1 MNITSEV
8 VEAKNQ
14 KRRPERSKGTGKK
27 VKETIIPPKRPVGR
41 PRKDGLPSGSATV
54 RPQWFILHPV
64 KDDDWGEFSQNE
76 PDIFLSS
83 LVVALSALSS
93 PTPSGPSAEET
104 FSAVLYLEN
113 FLAPHFPR
121 VLLTDSFNISKGDLM
136 SIVLLPG
143 RIKQGPLKIY
153 DVERPFFIIGAEY
166 VCEKEGRRFTS
177 TDPSILRALPG
188 KLRDELPVRLVHVH
202 KDVGCDENVW
212 CWKPAGVSKTLWNL
226 VSGCL
231 KSGLQKDTIVEL
243 IKAVQKDQLQV
254 VELSKLSNLD
264 VGLTPEADKC
274 VWTTNT
280 APAHEDNDTQ
290 ELYPLTQSFDSHD
303 HMTTVFFPSN
313 SIRSEP
319 ENSLVGIVTQTQLP
333 GGQRNHV
340 LNDTTIHEDSIIG
353 FRPRS

>member
-8 VEAKNQ
+8 IEAKNQ

-54 RPQWFILHPV
+54 RPQRFISHPV

-104 FSAVLYLEN
+104 FRSHLN
-113 FLAPHFPR
+113 SLAPRLKHNRQLPALYSTWKTFWLPTSPAYFSLTASTSAR
-121 VLLTDSFNISKGDLM
+121 VLSDHRFFYWDSHLL
-136 SIVLLPG
+136 VLEGILCPSCSSPLHNEG

-166 VCEKEGRRFTS
+166 ICQKEGRRFAS

-243 IKAVQKDQLQV
+243 IKAVQ
-254 VELSKLSNLD
+254 
-264 VGLTPEADKC
+264 
-274 VWTTNT
+274 
-280 APAHEDNDTQ
+280 
-290 ELYPLTQSFDSHD
+290 
-303 HMTTVFFPSN
+303 
-313 SIRSEP
+313 
-319 ENSLVGIVTQTQLP
+319 
-333 GGQRNHV
+333 
-340 LNDTTIHEDSIIG
+340 
-353 FRPRS
+353 